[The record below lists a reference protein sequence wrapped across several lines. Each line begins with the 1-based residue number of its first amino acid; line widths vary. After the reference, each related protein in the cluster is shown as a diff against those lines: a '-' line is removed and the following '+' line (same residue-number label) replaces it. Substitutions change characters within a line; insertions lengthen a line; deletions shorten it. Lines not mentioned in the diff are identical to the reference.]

1 MTKIKIGECSV
12 DSGQIMIIDPCYV
25 LHQKDHETPTYEDLL
40 DVYKTP
46 KGKDGTFLWKLG
58 IVSGPSDGDGRYPVY
73 AEKDNDGDITS
84 LTIELKLR
92 DEEDEEEDDED

>member
-46 KGKDGTFLWKLG
+46 KDLYVVTTAPKRFAPEIGNCLICG
-58 IVSGPSDGDGRYPVY
+58 IG
-73 AEKDNDGDITS
+73 
-84 LTIELKLR
+84 
-92 DEEDEEEDDED
+92 